1 MFTRWSHFLTISF
14 LLLFALFLFY
24 YSICVWWKRN
34 EKRTN
39 FAALVQWQ
47 YWWRRQSFSETL
59 WEKHVVSRKKNLSL
73 QLGCNFNYI
82 FKAENWQQPPNVK
95 NCVASGIRLFKHIHL
110 FFNMKKYHN
119 TTVWQ
124 SNLIHNISTNYISRL
139 HERVYSCKIN
149 FIIHLVSW
157 ICFNIDPQLKFIK
170 KYSLVVVFFILR
182 EKILKESLIP

>member
-1 MFTRWSHFLTISF
+1 MFTRWSHFLIISF

-124 SNLIHNISTNYISRL
+124 RNLMQNISTNQFPNN
-139 HERVYSCKIN
+139 EFYSCTEN
-149 FIIHLVSW
+149 SW
-157 ICFNIDPQLKFIK
+157 YI
-170 KYSLVVVFFILR
+170 
-182 EKILKESLIP
+182 

>member
-1 MFTRWSHFLTISF
+1 MFTRWSHFLIISF

-110 FFNMKKYHN
+110 FSIWKNIIIRLFDKVIWSTIYLLI
-119 TTVWQ
+119 
-124 SNLIHNISTNYISRL
+124 NLRIM
-139 HERVYSCKIN
+139 
-149 FIIHLVSW
+149 
-157 ICFNIDPQLKFIK
+157 
-170 KYSLVVVFFILR
+170 
-182 EKILKESLIP
+182 

>member
-1 MFTRWSHFLTISF
+1 MFTRWSHFLIISF

-124 SNLIHNISTNYISRL
+124 SNLMHNISTNIL
-139 HERVYSCKIN
+139 LNTFYSCKIT
-149 FIIHLVSW
+149 FIIYLVNW

-170 KYSLVVVFFILR
+170 KYSLVVVFFTLR

>member
-1 MFTRWSHFLTISF
+1 MFTRWSHFLIISF

-119 TTVWQ
+119 TTFWQ
-124 SNLIHNISTNYISRL
+124 RNLMQNISTNQFPNN
-139 HERVYSCKIN
+139 EFYSYKIN
-149 FIIHLVSW
+149 FIIHLVSLM
-157 ICFNIDPQLKFIK
+157 CFNNEHWCTFIK
-170 KYSLVVVFFILR
+170 QYSLFVVFLSCAKR
-182 EKILKESLIP
+182 YYKIH